1 MATFDE
7 YRKDSAQRRFEIKL
21 LVILGSNHAVSLRL
35 LDQKAIKWVIGQ
47 PVEQEWIKEERD
59 MGLSRQGFCLQQP
72 CFRRSCFRQWLSRC
86 CLFLIVTFVLLFVQT
101 NKVQAV
107 TQVEIIA
114 DDNYPPFSYRKGF
127 HSVGLYP
134 QILNAVFA
142 KMPKYQVIIRPLPW
156 RRGLTMMRMGTGF
169 AIFPPYYFPEK
180 RPYLAHYS
188 APLLQEQVTLFC
200 SRQYLD
206 QLKVKLNKETVH
218 WPDDFEGAVI
228 GINPGYL
235 LLDDAFW
242 QRHRSGFYRIE
253 EGINNRKN
261 LLKVA
266 SGRMSCLVNSRMS
279 VFWDLQNLVQEKAD
293 ILADEIVQVRVLN
306 FQQGYLAFSLDKLR
320 RYSYRSDFIRSFE
333 QAFNELKSSGELQ
346 KIVLSF
352 EQSLRVQTPLDK
364 ELHFTKEP

>member
-1 MATFDE
+1 M
-7 YRKDSAQRRFEIKL
+7 R
-21 LVILGSNHAVSLRL
+21 LV
-35 LDQKAIKWVIGQ
+35 
-47 PVEQEWIKEERD
+47 
-59 MGLSRQGFCLQQP
+59 RQGFFFQQ
-72 CFRRSCFRQWLSRC
+72 SCFRLCVSGC
-86 CLFLIVTFVLLFVQT
+86 CIFFIFAFVVLFVPV
-101 NKVQAV
+101 NKAHAV

-169 AIFPPYYFPEK
+169 AIFPPYFFPEK

-200 SRQYLD
+200 SRQYLE
-206 QLKVKLNKETVH
+206 LLRIKLDRETLH

-279 VFWDLQNLVQEKAD
+279 VFWDLQNLLQEQAD
-293 ILADEIVQVRVLN
+293 IQPDQVVQVTVLSS
-306 FQQGYLAFSLDKLR
+306 QQGYLAFSLDKLR

-346 KIVLSF
+346 QIVLSF
-352 EQSLRVQTPLDK
+352 EQSLRTQAPLDK
-364 ELHFTKEP
+364 ELHFTEEP

>member
-1 MATFDE
+1 M
-7 YRKDSAQRRFEIKL
+7 R
-21 LVILGSNHAVSLRL
+21 LV
-35 LDQKAIKWVIGQ
+35 
-47 PVEQEWIKEERD
+47 
-59 MGLSRQGFCLQQP
+59 RQGFC
-72 CFRRSCFRQWLSRC
+72 FRQSCFRLCVLGC
-86 CLFLIVTFVLLFVQT
+86 CLFFIFAFLVLFVSI
-101 NKVQAV
+101 NKAHAV

-169 AIFPPYYFPEK
+169 AIFPPYFFPEK

-200 SRQYLD
+200 SRQYLE
-206 QLKVKLNKETVH
+206 LLRIKLDREALH

-279 VFWDLQNLVQEKAD
+279 IFWDLQNLVQEQAD
-293 ILADEIVQVRVLN
+293 IQPDQVVQVTILSS
-306 FQQGYLAFSLDKLR
+306 QQGYLAFSLDKLR

-333 QAFNELKSSGELQ
+333 QAFNELKNSGELQ
-346 KIVLSF
+346 QIVLSF
-352 EQSLRVQTPLDK
+352 EQSLRTQAPLDK
-364 ELHFTKEP
+364 ELHFTEEP